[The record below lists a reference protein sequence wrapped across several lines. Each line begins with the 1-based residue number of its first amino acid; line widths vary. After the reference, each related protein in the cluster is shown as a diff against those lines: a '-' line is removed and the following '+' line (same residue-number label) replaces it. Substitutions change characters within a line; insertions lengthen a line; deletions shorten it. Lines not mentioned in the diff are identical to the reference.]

1 MRMCLCY
8 CSCVYTAC
16 VGICCVYGG
25 MCVLCMWV
33 CVWGY
38 VCGHPAN
45 PFKETGQTIV
55 CTYQGQRSGVERWEE
70 EEEEEG
76 VAQAAC

>member
-1 MRMCLCY
+1 
-8 CSCVYTAC
+8 
-16 VGICCVYGG
+16 
-25 MCVLCMWV
+25 MWV

-70 EEEEEG
+70 EEEEEEG